1 MTHDSS
7 HHVTPDPMDELMD
20 ERLRELAQRHYN
32 APGEQL
38 PLDAMWSAIEGEAF
52 ASPSATLRIV
62 PANAQ
67 WFRRPPRWLA
77 AAAGII
83 LGVGLGRMLPHGS
96 SGAAPQRVMSV
107 AQVSRVDEVMPGQ
120 LQPTANEYLD
130 RTAALLASL
139 PSESRAGGAD
149 ARFAGRANDLLL
161 TTRLLLDSPAAQDPR
176 FRTLLEDLE
185 LVLAQVV
192 NIPPGQR
199 DSGKAEMD
207 LINQALEQHNV
218 IPRLRT
224 AAAALSAD

>member
-1 MTHDSS
+1 MTHES
-7 HHVTPDPMDELMD
+7 MDNQMD
-20 ERLRELAQRHYN
+20 DRLRELAQRHYN
-32 APGEQL
+32 APAEHP
-38 PLDAMWSAIEGEAF
+38 PLDAMWSAIEGELF
-52 ASPSATLRIV
+52 ESPSAPLHIV
-62 PANAQ
+62 RGHAS

-83 LGVGLGRMLPHGS
+83 LGVGLGRMLPSRSAEPSSTGS
-96 SGAAPQRVMSV
+96 AAV
-107 AQVSRVDEVMPGQ
+107 AQMAHVNESIPGQ

-139 PSESRAGGAD
+139 PSEAHAGGAD
-149 ARFAGRANDLLL
+149 ARFVGRANDLLL

-218 IPRLRT
+218 IPRMRT